1 MGHRTTA
8 KALLPSLWPRPPPQ
22 PHPCSP
28 FAPCPSPAP
37 THTPPHISRRPLL
50 SPEALPTDLTHLG
63 PVTHAG
69 WRVSLDLSPSATPGS
84 HYLRYFYTTV
94 SRPGHGEPR
103 FITVGYV
110 DDTQFIWFDSDAASP
125 RMEPRTW
132 WMQQVGPEYWDRET
146 RTGFLS
152 GAE

>member
-37 THTPPHISRRPLL
+37 AHTPPHISRRPLL

-69 WRVSLDLSPSATPGS
+69 WRVSLDLSPFATPGS
-84 HYLRYFYTTV
+84 HSLRYFYTTV

-146 RTGFLS
+146 RTGFPS